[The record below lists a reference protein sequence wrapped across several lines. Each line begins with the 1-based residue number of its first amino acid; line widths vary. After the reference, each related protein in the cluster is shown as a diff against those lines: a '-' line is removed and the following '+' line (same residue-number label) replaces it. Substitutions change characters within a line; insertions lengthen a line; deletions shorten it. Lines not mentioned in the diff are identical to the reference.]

1 MIKQN
6 WNIDSEEVKRIL
18 MMHENA
24 TKNFYLLKEQDPLKK
39 TITTTSQPKKIPL
52 GPQTFPS
59 GQFDLK
65 YLNTN
70 VINAIKPQIDDYFK
84 QFPEN
89 QSINVQVSASES
101 KVPNQ
106 KGFNVG
112 DLSQRRGDTITNYL
126 KTILP
131 KNANF
136 LPVNNLGAIGP
147 EWNPSL
153 TKDFSGYTNSQS
165 ITIDLSI
172 QGQKSE
178 TVDCL
183 VNLKITLDY
192 KREWCYSTPENSL
205 NSTLWE
211 DESKCHQ
218 CNEAIFILY
227 ANGIALN
234 PSIDLDNGKDG
245 GSRSGTVTITK
256 EQALTILNGKN
267 EIILS
272 IGCFYSECHS
282 DQAHLTITNNE
293 EKELFQGFV
302 SHGNKRLGKEP
313 NFLMTL
319 NKCGEVI
326 DKRNVTAWTQPTKP
340 GRTVVNKRA
349 LWRYDTRQSKRIA
362 SLAKVYRKL
371 DTKGVIRGPQFGEW
385 DGLKWKKLSK
395 YYDLTNED
403 IQMIKKYIQ
412 DNPVETPWFTQ

>member
-6 WNIDSEEVKRIL
+6 WNIDTEEVKRIL

-24 TKNFYLLKEQDPLKK
+24 TKNLYLLNEQDSFKK
-39 TITTTSQPKKIPL
+39 TITTTAQPKKIPL
-52 GPQTFPS
+52 GSQTFPS
-59 GQFDLK
+59 GQFDLRF
-65 YLNTN
+65 LNTN
-70 VINAIKPQIDDYFK
+70 VINAIKPQIDEYFK

-131 KNANF
+131 KNANY
-136 LPVNNLGAIGP
+136 LQVNNLGAIGP

-165 ITIDLSI
+165 ITIDLSV
-172 QGQKSE
+172 QGEKSE

-183 VNLKITLDY
+183 VDLKITLDY
-192 KREWCYSTPENSL
+192 KREWCYSTPIDSL
-205 NSTLWE
+205 NSVRWN

-218 CNEAIFILY
+218 CSDAIFILY

-234 PSIDLDNGKDG
+234 PPINLDNGNDG
-245 GSRSGTVTITK
+245 GSRGGVATITK

-272 IGCFYSECHS
+272 IGCFYDDCHA
-282 DQAHLTITNNE
+282 DPAHLTITNN
-293 EKELFQGFV
+293 KGQELFQGFT
-302 SHGNKRLGKEP
+302 SHGNKRLGKTPE
-313 NFLMTL
+313 FLMTL

-326 DKRNVTAWTQPTKP
+326 DKRHVIAWTQPTAT
-340 GRTVVNKRA
+340 GRKVVNRQA
-349 LWRYDTRQSKRIA
+349 LWRYDRKNPIA
-362 SLAKVYRKL
+362 SYAKVYRAVNN
-371 DTKGVIRGPQFGEW
+371 KGIITGPQFGEYN
-385 DGLKWKKLSK
+385 GQKWKEFAN
-395 YYDLTNED
+395 YFNLTKEE
-403 IQMIKKYIQ
+403 IVQIKQYIQ
-412 DNPVETPWFTQ
+412 QNPQ